1 MKRNCYTER
10 TFMTSKNRGLFFM
23 LKNKEIKVMDIK
35 KLMEMVLANEEI
47 QDIPLIFVLAVM
59 NSVVEAISSG
69 ECLYKTEFD

>member
-1 MKRNCYTER
+1 MKRNCYIER

>member
-1 MKRNCYTER
+1 
-10 TFMTSKNRGLFFM
+10 M
-23 LKNKEIKVMDIK
+23 LKNKEIKTMDIK

>member
-1 MKRNCYTER
+1 
-10 TFMTSKNRGLFFM
+10 
-23 LKNKEIKVMDIK
+23 MDIK

-69 ECLYKTEFD
+69 ECFLSTEYD